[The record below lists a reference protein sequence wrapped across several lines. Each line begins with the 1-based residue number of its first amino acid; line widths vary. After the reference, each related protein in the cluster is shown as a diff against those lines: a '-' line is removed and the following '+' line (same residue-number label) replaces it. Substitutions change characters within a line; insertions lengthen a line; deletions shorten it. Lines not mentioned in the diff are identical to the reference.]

1 MVSFLQG
8 VVTSF
13 PTRSCLSKLISI
25 QFHSLLTNFVT
36 ILVYNFQKNYIIKM
50 NMTGFL
56 KKPIQQF

>member
-1 MVSFLQG
+1 ML
-8 VVTSF
+8 F
-13 PTRSCLSKLISI
+13 PRLVPEIDISDIYNI